1 MLGKI
6 KLIHSQS
13 STLNDNLSIVK
24 RMASTARPAF
34 ASSLSDELVKATSQV
49 HQVRE
54 MLSVGNASHSVIH
67 EQMCSAAYLV
77 HKVHSSIVEH
87 SKDVHV
93 AREAKATAISHL
105 DTQSE
110 LYDSACHELEA
121 FVGWVD
127 SVVAQ
132 VSSFATCD

>member
-49 HQVRE
+49 HQVR
-54 MLSVGNASHSVIH
+54 
-67 EQMCSAAYLV
+67 
-77 HKVHSSIVEH
+77 
-87 SKDVHV
+87 
-93 AREAKATAISHL
+93 
-105 DTQSE
+105 
-110 LYDSACHELEA
+110 
-121 FVGWVD
+121 
-127 SVVAQ
+127 
-132 VSSFATCD
+132 